1 MRCGKIEDRCEAS
14 DKENLMLGG
23 DEIDAR
29 VLTRKLS
36 VD

>member
-1 MRCGKIEDRCEAS
+1 MRRRKIENRCAAS

-23 DEIDAR
+23 DEIAVR